1 MLFGKKGNQSHVK
14 GLVRSQFG
22 TRVIQMNTEFDRW
35 ICTGSI
41 SSVSLSIFV
50 VDRLSQGWGGPKK
63 CQNGHF

>member
-50 VDRLSQGWGGPKK
+50 VDRLSQG
-63 CQNGHF
+63 